1 MRLTNFRPTANLFTT
16 AVVASLAT
24 AAWAEPEAPPART
37 TFQDLMLLGGI
48 VVVIVGVFWL
58 MRLLHRTSDSLSHG
72 SGYSHADSSTTDATS
87 AMYGRHSS
95 HHGSD
100 GNPFD

>member
-1 MRLTNFRPTANLFTT
+1 MPFAIA
-16 AVVASLAT
+16 AVSFFAMAS
-24 AAWAEPEAPPART
+24 WAEPEAPPART
-37 TFQDLMLLGGI
+37 ILQDLMLLGGI